1 MNLESKPQAVE
12 CGLLIVCNSTVGIM
26 AVEWKN
32 LRSKKPIGAR
42 AEQQR
47 RAFLGSDISFVTTE
61 TAFCSANKTG
71 RNVPL
76 FE

>member
-1 MNLESKPQAVE
+1 
-12 CGLLIVCNSTVGIM
+12 M